1 MWLLS
6 YRFLSNYIT
15 IKYSLLSN
23 KKLFKNNRLCYN
35 NIMLDITLVA
45 IGAIK
50 DQQIKALV
58 KTYQVRLKP
67 YARLQIVELPAVSFS
82 GSSRKI
88 AQNKESQAIIEY
100 LKKREASNQ
109 PATPYL
115 LAERGKVYDSL
126 GFSKWLSK
134 SSPIILII
142 GGALGFSDEL
152 YRSYPQI
159 SLSALTFPHEMA
171 RLVLLEQLYRSSTI
185 LAHKDY
191 HY

>member
-1 MWLLS
+1 
-6 YRFLSNYIT
+6 
-15 IKYSLLSN
+15 
-23 KKLFKNNRLCYN
+23 
-35 NIMLDITLVA
+35 MLDITLVA

-50 DQQIKALV
+50 DQQIRALV
-58 KTYQVRLKP
+58 EAYQTRLKP
-67 YARLQIVELPAVSFS
+67 YARLQMVELPAVSFS

-88 AQNKESQAIIEY
+88 SQNKESQTIIEY
-100 LKKREASNQ
+100 LKKRETSNQ

-134 SSPIILII
+134 SSPIILVI